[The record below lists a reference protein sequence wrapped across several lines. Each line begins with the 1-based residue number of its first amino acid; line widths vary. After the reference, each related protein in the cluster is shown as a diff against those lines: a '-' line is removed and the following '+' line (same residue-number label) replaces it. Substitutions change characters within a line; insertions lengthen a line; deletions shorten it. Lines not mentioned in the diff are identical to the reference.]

1 VAETSYPV
9 PHEIDEAM
17 GKDDFNSNDVLTM
30 LIENFVRIAS
40 DQGGRGGGVGVI
52 CCRCL
57 SCVTFCDMCV
67 LKYCATVFDL
77 IPVIVSISF
86 AVDAL
91 IASL

>member
-1 VAETSYPV
+1 VAETSYPA

-40 DQGGRGGGVGVI
+40 DQGGRVI

-57 SCVTFCDMCV
+57 SCVTLCDMCV
-67 LKYCATVFDL
+67 SKYCATVFDL

-91 IASL
+91 IASQ